1 MMIFNSLSF
10 FGLCSDF
17 FLGYHNLGD
26 LMAYFRNEVA
36 GLFLSFLQI
45 LSPSL
50 SLPLSS
56 SLLPSLP
63 PSFSLY
69 AGNAP
74 RYALP
79 LSLSFLATYDPLL
92 LNPLAT
98 YSNSKLYHLKST

>member
-1 MMIFNSLSF
+1 MVPPMMIFNSLPF

-45 LSPSL
+45 LSPSP
-50 SLPLSS
+50 SL
-56 SLLPSLP
+56 SLP
-63 PSFSLY
+63 PSLLLSLY

-74 RYALP
+74 R
-79 LSLSFLATYDPLL
+79 
-92 LNPLAT
+92 
-98 YSNSKLYHLKST
+98 